1 MFQIKTPQWRQRSCV
16 NYSPCPRGGRVHGG
30 AEQQIWHL
38 LVQLTGHNTPRPLP
52 PSPSAASNGQT
63 QIFSY
68 LNCSERLP
76 IMKNNKTT
84 EPAAIQMLLVPGRK
98 TISGTICWRE
108 QRIQS
113 AQSVAEPPLSSSYIA
128 CHMKEAREQNEKF
141 YTIKPNI

>member
-1 MFQIKTPQWRQRSCV
+1 METEELCKLFSVSQRGAGPWWGRAADLTPPSSINWAQYTS
-16 NYSPCPRGGRVHGG
+16 
-30 AEQQIWHL
+30 
-38 LVQLTGHNTPRPLP
+38 P
-52 PSPSAASNGQT
+52 PSPHPSSPRAASNGQT

-113 AQSVAEPPLSSSYIA
+113 AQSVAQPPLSSSYKP
-128 CHMKEAREQNEKF
+128 CHMKEAREQYKKF
-141 YTIKPNI
+141 YTIKPII

>member
-1 MFQIKTPQWRQRSCV
+1 METEELCKLFSMSQRGAGPWRGRAADLTPPSSINWAQ
-16 NYSPCPRGGRVHGG
+16 Y
-30 AEQQIWHL
+30 
-38 LVQLTGHNTPRPLP
+38 TLP
-52 PSPSAASNGQT
+52 PSPPPHAASNGQT

-98 TISGTICWRE
+98 TISGTICWGQ

-113 AQSVAEPPLSSSYIA
+113 GQTAQSVAAPPRNSSYTYHTA
-128 CHMKEAREQNEKF
+128 CHMKEAREQYENLS
-141 YTIKPNI
+141 TINAFI

>member
-1 MFQIKTPQWRQRSCV
+1 METEELCKLFSMSQRGAGPWR
-16 NYSPCPRGGRVHGG
+16 GR
-30 AEQQIWHL
+30 AAD
-38 LVQLTGHNTPRPLP
+38 LTP
-52 PSPSAASNGQT
+52 PSSINWAQYTSPPPPRAASNGQT

-98 TISGTICWRE
+98 TISGTICWGQ

-113 AQSVAEPPLSSSYIA
+113 AQSVAEPPRSLSYTA
-128 CHMKEAREQNEKF
+128 CHMKEAREQYEKLS
-141 YTIKPNI
+141 TINAFI